1 MKLSDLGW
9 NSFFDSHFAQYA
21 SEGYSAMR
29 VIYENRGKY
38 IALNDFGKFNCEVSG
53 KFQFEA
59 VNKSSFPAVGDWV
72 VASVVAN
79 EKKAI
84 INAVLPRKSFF
95 SRKVVGEKTE
105 EQVIASNIDTIFIV
119 IGLDL
124 NFNLR
129 RIERYLSIAWNSGS
143 VPVLLL
149 NKTDTCEDT
158 EFKKK
163 EVEEI
168 AFGIEV
174 HNISAHTGFGL
185 DNLNKYLNNGKTGAF
200 IGSSGVGKSSIIN
213 AILGDEMLKTSEVS
227 GLGNRG
233 KHTTTSRELII
244 LSNGGIVI
252 DTPGMRELQ
261 IWGNDDG
268 LQNVFSDIE
277 QIARSCKFIDCQHDK
292 EPACAVKEALRNG
305 ELEQKRFESY
315 LKLKKEYAYLADR
328 QSNTASVVE
337 RKRWK
342 EISKY
347 AKTLKKN
354 K

>member
-1 MKLSDLGW
+1 MNLSELGW
-9 NSFFDSHFAQYA
+9 DSFFDSHFAQYA
-21 SEGYSAMR
+21 AEGYSAMR

-38 IALNDFGKFNCEVSG
+38 VSLNDIGKFKCEVSG

-72 VASVVAN
+72 AASVVAN
-79 EKKAI
+79 EEKAI

-95 SRKVVGEKTE
+95 SRKVVGERTE

-119 IGLDL
+119 TGLDL

-129 RIERYLSIAWNSGS
+129 RIERYLSVAWNSGA
-143 VPVLLL
+143 VPVILL
-149 NKTDTCEDT
+149 NKSDTCEDA
-158 EFKKK
+158 EVKRN

-168 AFGIEV
+168 AFGVEV
-174 HNISAHTGFGL
+174 HNISAHTGWGL
-185 DNLNKYLNNGKTGAF
+185 DNLYKYLNNGKTAAF

-213 AILGDEMLKTSEVS
+213 AILGADLLKTSEVS
-227 GLGNRG
+227 GLGSRG
-233 KHTTTSRELII
+233 KHATTWRELII
-244 LSNGGIVI
+244 LPNGGIVI

-268 LQNVFSDIE
+268 LQNAFSDIE
-277 QIARSCKFIDCQHDK
+277 QLALNCKFRDCRHDK
-292 EPACAVKEALRNG
+292 EPACTVKEALRNG
-305 ELEQKRFESY
+305 SLEQKRFESY
-315 LKLKKEYAYLADR
+315 LKLKKEYEYLAER
-328 QSNTASVVE
+328 QSNTASAVE
-337 RKRWK
+337 KKRWK

-347 AKTLKKN
+347 AKMLKKN